1 MIPQT
6 ACQARVK
13 RRAKAEEKVKE
24 SARKEGTSSSPL
36 LCSFTFPW
44 IQEQGTSKSITGDA
58 V

>member
-13 RRAKAEEKVKE
+13 RRANAEEKVKE
-24 SARKEGTSSSPL
+24 SARKEGTSSSL
-36 LCSFTFPW
+36 LPCSFTFPW
-44 IQEQGTSKSITGDA
+44 IQGQGASKSITGAA